1 MLVYSVKNLLKNMS
15 MFSKNNSYELKFSGL
30 ETKYKYNFSINDNGV
45 NMLVKDKDD
54 NDLLLTSIK
63 DIDRLKF
70 KDKHLKPETLVE
82 TKWKPNGEIYEK
94 VEKDISYPA
103 QIYITLFNL
112 MNKKVS
118 FVFKHNGKEYRCIYL
133 EGKTMFV
140 EETETE
146 YIVRGTDLNHL
157 HRIFPDYEILYATPS
172 LIKYRYRDYMEE
184 QEILA
189 KTLGKEFVKY
199 RLDEKVC
206 ETR

>member
-15 MFSKNNSYELKFSGL
+15 MFSKNNSYELKFVGL
-30 ETKYKYNFSINDNGV
+30 ETKYTYNFSVNNNGV
-45 NMLVKDKDD
+45 NVLVQDECGR
-54 NDLLLTSIK
+54 DLILTSIR
-63 DIDRLKF
+63 DLDRLRF
-70 KDKHLKPETLVE
+70 NDKHLNPLSLIE
-82 TKWKPNGEIYEK
+82 TKWKPNGDVYER

-118 FVFKHNGKEYRCIYL
+118 FVFRHNGIEYRCIYL

-140 EETETE
+140 EETNSEF
-146 YIVRGTDLNHL
+146 IVRGTDLNHL
-157 HRIFPDYEILYATPS
+157 HKIFPDYEILYATPS

-184 QEILA
+184 QETLA

-206 ETR
+206 EAR